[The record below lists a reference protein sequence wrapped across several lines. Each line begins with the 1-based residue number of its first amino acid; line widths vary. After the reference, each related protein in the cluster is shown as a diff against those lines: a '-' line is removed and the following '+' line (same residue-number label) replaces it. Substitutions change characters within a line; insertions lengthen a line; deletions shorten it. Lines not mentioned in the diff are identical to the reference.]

1 MSINDELKSLE
12 EKYMEAKD
20 KYYNS
25 DKPIMTD
32 YDFDILEDKI
42 RELNPKSKV
51 LKVVGMKVNNGI
63 KLPYRMM
70 SLNKRKDD
78 EGIKKWV
85 DKYNNKNV
93 VLTDKLDGLSII
105 GIYERDKDNK
115 MDIQLL
121 TRGDGYYGLD
131 ISKIIKYIDI
141 PSEISEDKMVIRGE
155 IIMKKDIFES
165 KYKGKYSNARNL
177 VSGAILRKNINKNVM
192 EDISVVWYAVYYPE
206 KLEYTKQL
214 ELLSNNGFNIVNYTI
229 IDKSNINL
237 VNKEN
242 LTEYLK
248 NRNLYNEYNIDG
260 IVVQYDE
267 GINKMLDKNPEN
279 AFAFK
284 IDGEIKEVMV
294 IGIEWNISKHN
305 KMIPVIVIEPTL
317 ISGVII
323 EKITGN
329 NAKYIL
335 DNKIGKGS
343 IIKVVRSGE
352 VIPKVMGVI
361 KSKFSVENDFPKNY
375 LWKDDYHIMSNKS
388 EEAINERNIKMLDDS
403 FKKLGVEGLNIATIT
418 KLYYAGYN
426 TILKIL
432 NMKVEDLLKLDN
444 FKETSSNKLYNNIQ
458 RAYNNAS
465 FEMLMDFSNLMG
477 EGIAIKNI
485 KLILNDI
492 PNIMVLSKTISKN
505 ELIEKLNEVQ
515 GIGDKKAL
523 LIANNL
529 NKFVKFYEKLP
540 KQVRTKNVVK
550 NVKIDNKFKNK
561 KVVFSGVRDKN
572 MEQVIEKSGGKVVN
586 TISKEVDMLIVK
598 DKTATSSKINKAK
611 ELNIEIINYKD
622 L

>member
-477 EGIAIKNI
+477 EGIAKKNI
-485 KLILNDI
+485 RLVLNDI
-492 PNIMVLSKTISKN
+492 PNIIELSKTISKN

-515 GIGDKKAL
+515 GIGDKKAS

>member
-477 EGIAIKNI
+477 EGIAKKNI
-485 KLILNDI
+485 RLVLNDI
-492 PNIMVLSKTISKN
+492 PNIMELSKTISKN

>member
-105 GIYERDKDNK
+105 GLYERDKDNK

-477 EGIAIKNI
+477 EGIAKKNI
-485 KLILNDI
+485 RLVLNDI
-492 PNIMVLSKTISKN
+492 PNIMELSKTISKN

-515 GIGDKKAL
+515 GIGDKKAS

>member
-12 EKYMEAKD
+12 DKYIEAKD

-42 RELNPKSKV
+42 RELNPKSNV
-51 LKVVGMKVNNGI
+51 LKVVGMEVKNGI

-105 GIYERDKDNK
+105 GLYERYKDNK

-121 TRGDGYYGLD
+121 TRGDGYNGLD
-131 ISKIIKYIDI
+131 ISKITKYVNI

-155 IIMKKDIFES
+155 IIMKKNVFES

-206 KLEYTKQL
+206 NLEYTKQL
-214 ELLSNNGFNIVNYTI
+214 ELLGNNGFNIVNYTI

-267 GINKMLDKNPEN
+267 GINKLLDKNPDN

-284 IDGEIKEVMV
+284 VDGEIKEVLV
-294 IGIEWNISKHN
+294 VGIEWNISKHN
-305 KMIPVIVIEPTL
+305 KIIPVIAIEPTL

-343 IIKVVRSGE
+343 IIEVVRSGE

-361 KSKFSVENDFPKNY
+361 KSKFSIENDFPKNY
-375 LWKDDYHIMSNKS
+375 LWKDEYHIMGDKS
-388 EEAINERNIKMLDDS
+388 AEAIDEKNIKMLDDS
-403 FKKLGVEGLNIATIT
+403 FKKLGVDGLNIATIT

-432 NMKVEDLLKLDN
+432 NIKVEDLLKLDN

-458 RAYNNAS
+458 KAYNNAS
-465 FEMLMDFSNLMG
+465 FEILMDFSNLMG

-485 KLILNDI
+485 KLVLNNI
-492 PNIMVLSKTISKN
+492 PNILELSKTISKN
-505 ELIEKLNEVQ
+505 ELIEKLNEVK
-515 GIGDKKAL
+515 GIGEKKGR

-529 NKFVKFYEKLP
+529 NKFIKFYEKLP
-540 KQVRTKNVVK
+540 KQIMNKNVVK

-561 KVVFSGVRDKN
+561 KIVFSGVRDKN

-586 TISKEVDMLIVK
+586 TISKDVDILIVK

-611 ELNIEIINYKD
+611 ELNIEIVNYKD

>member
-477 EGIAIKNI
+477 EGIAKKNI
-485 KLILNDI
+485 RLVLNDI
-492 PNIMVLSKTISKN
+492 PNIMELSKTISKN

-515 GIGDKKAL
+515 GIGDKKAS